1 MLNIKNIKEDT
12 NGFIETVVKF
22 LIPQNKIEQIER
34 CLSIQNHLTSDTCFE
49 KGKIEVYEDGIRIYV
64 EGLRNSFSIFLNNDL
79 QPARKK
85 RGSKLIEKIDLDDIR
100 KVDFEK
106 LVN

>member
-1 MLNIKNIKEDT
+1 MLNIKNIKEDR
-12 NGFIETVVKF
+12 NGFVETVVKF

-34 CLSIQNHLTSDTCFE
+34 CLSIQNHLTSDCVFE

-106 LVN
+106 LVS

>member
-1 MLNIKNIKEDT
+1 MINVKNIKSDK
-12 NGFIETVVKF
+12 NGFVETVVKF

-34 CLSIQNHLTSDTCFE
+34 CLAIQNHLTSDSCFE
-49 KGKIEVYEDGIRIYV
+49 KGNLEIYEDGIRIYI

-85 RGSKLIEKIDLDDIR
+85 RCSKLLEKIDLDEIR
-100 KVDFEK
+100 KVDFKK
-106 LVN
+106 LI

>member
-1 MLNIKNIKEDT
+1 MLNIKNIKEDR
-12 NGFIETVVKF
+12 NGFVETVVKF

-49 KGKIEVYEDGIRIYV
+49 KGRIEIYEDGIRIYV

-85 RGSKLIEKIDLDDIR
+85 RGSVLIEKIELNDIR
-100 KVDFEK
+100 EVNFEK
-106 LVN
+106 LIH

>member
-1 MLNIKNIKEDT
+1 MLNIKNIKENK

-22 LIPQNKIEQIER
+22 LIPQNKINQIGK
-34 CLSIQNHLTSDTCFE
+34 CLTIQNHLTSDSCFE
-49 KGKIEVYEDGIRIYV
+49 KGKLEIYEDGIRIYV
-64 EGLRNSFSIFLNNDL
+64 EGLRNSFSIFLDNDL

-100 KVDFEK
+100 KINFEK
-106 LVN
+106 LIY